1 MNNKIPKIVTKMK
14 TWLIVMTTVTAT
26 YAGLAAIGIDVPRP
40 AWFSEH
46 KALAVE
52 VRDNRIKL
60 YRGDVKSLQSQLRDA
75 RIARARVNRTKN
87 PRLYEELLRGEDE
100 IKDDL
105 EEAKDALVRARRR
118 K

>member
-1 MNNKIPKIVTKMK
+1 MNNKIPELITKMK

-26 YAGLAAIGIDVPRP
+26 YAGLAGIGIDVPRP

-46 KALAVE
+46 KALAAE

-60 YRGDVKSLQSQLRDA
+60 YRGDVKSLQSQLIDA
-75 RIARARVNRTKN
+75 RISRARVNRTKH
-87 PRLYEELLRGEDE
+87 PGLYEELLRGED
-100 IKDDL
+100 KLKSDL
-105 EEAKDALVRARRR
+105 EEAKDALTRARSR